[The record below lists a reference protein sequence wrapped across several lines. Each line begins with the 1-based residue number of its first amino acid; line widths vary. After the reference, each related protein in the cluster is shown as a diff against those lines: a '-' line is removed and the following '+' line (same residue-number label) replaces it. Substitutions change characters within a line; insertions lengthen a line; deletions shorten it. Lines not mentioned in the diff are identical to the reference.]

1 MPTLYSPTPEQMEER
16 RAARV
21 ADAKAQLGAIL
32 GALEGAKGMP
42 LAERAKYM
50 SSVATSMGKW
60 EGKTLKDVKEKQDAM
75 AEDVE
80 DREDANEW
88 DRRNA
93 ITYKQNLTVAGIK
106 DDMAAERARKEI
118 SQGEREK
125 FDAARDLIAYGRE
138 MRAKANRLK
147 GRLGKGIGAIQV
159 IGGAVG
165 FENDVAALDEDLTTY
180 QRKIARA
187 NEKGLLTDSDIAGY
201 KSSAPSV
208 NSSPKYFF
216 EKLNNG
222 VRRIEESVQRS
233 LKTLAARGADVR
245 GYEDLMPSAA
255 PVEVPSDELE

>member
-1 MPTLYSPTPEQMEER
+1 MPTLYSPTSEQMEER

-80 DREDANEW
+80 DREDAAEW
-88 DRRNA
+88 DRRNE
-93 ITYKQNLTVAGIK
+93 ITYRQNLKVAGIK
-106 DDMAAERARKEI
+106 DEQAARRAEKDI
-118 SQGEREK
+118 SQADREK

-138 MRAKANRLK
+138 MRTKANTLK
-147 GRLGKGIGAIQV
+147 SRLGKGAGTIQV
-159 IGGAVG
+159 MLGAVG
-165 FENDVAALDEDLTTY
+165 FENDVAALDEDLKTY

-187 NEKGLLTDSDIAGY
+187 NEKGLLTDSDISGY
-201 KSSAPSV
+201 KSAAPSV
-208 NSSPKYFF
+208 KSSPKYFF
-216 EKLNNG
+216 EKLNTG
-222 VRRIEESVQRS
+222 IRRIEDSVQRS
-233 LKTLAARGADVR
+233 MKTLAARGADVR
-245 GYEDLMPSAA
+245 GYDDLMPSAG
-255 PVEVPSDELE
+255 VEVSADDLE